1 MLKKIVAAII
11 IIGTA
16 SFLAVQIGTS
26 APDSSGAPPLLAT
39 VKRASF
45 DVAITESGVLE
56 ALRSVTLCSE
66 IPSNNAKIM
75 YLVPEGTQVEKGDVL
90 VSFDP
95 TPFQEDVRKFQFQ
108 VNEAK
113 ALLEEAR
120 QEVKLEELRAEQER
134 RAAKHA
140 VRLAELQ
147 LENVLEGE
155 GPVLLEE
162 ALHNSIQAKAKMERA
177 RGHATSLEE
186 INEEEEG
193 FITKQELAKAR
204 NAAEEAEAAFD
215 LAKLRHE
222 KRRDYMYPAE
232 KEKARA
238 ELAQAENED
247 GQLDRALKHRMDKIA
262 ATLAR
267 VQAAAKSAYDRL
279 RAAKGLMAKTA
290 IRAPIPG
297 FVVYREWYHADEKRK
312 PRIGDSVW
320 TNQGIIVLPDVSEMV
335 AQSRIREID
344 IHKLAV
350 GQEVRVTVD
359 AYPEPPRTGMVD
371 LIGTVADADER
382 TKSAAKFFSLRVLLE
397 GSDTRLRPGMSA
409 RVVILVDEV
418 RDQLVVPV
426 GAVFREEGESFC
438 FTWDGRRAH
447 KNRVKAG
454 PTNNVLLVIENGL
467 DEGDRVYLRKPETG
481 M

>member
-66 IPSNNAKIM
+66 IPSNNAKIV

-108 VNEAK
+108 VNEAN
-113 ALLEEAR
+113 ALLDEAR
-120 QEVKLEELRAEQER
+120 QEVELEKVRAGQEL

-147 LENVLEGE
+147 LENVLKGE
-155 GPVLLEE
+155 GPVLLGE
-162 ALHNSIQAKAKMERA
+162 ALNNSAQAKAKMRQA
-177 RGHATSLEE
+177 RDHVTDVDELHKEE
-186 INEEEEG
+186 FVTDE
-193 FITKQELAKAR
+193 ELARAQ
-204 NAAEEAEAAFD
+204 NALTEAEAASKLAD
-215 LAKLRHE
+215 LRYE
-222 KRRDYMYPAE
+222 KRVDYIYPAE

-238 ELAQAENED
+238 ELAKAENEA
-247 GQLDRALKHRMDKIA
+247 GQLEFALTHRMGKIA
-262 ATLAR
+262 AALAR
-267 VQAAAKSAYDRL
+267 VQAAAESANDRL
-279 RAAKGLMAKTA
+279 RAAKDLIARTA

-297 FVVYREWYHADEKRK
+297 FVVYREWYHAGEKRK

-320 TNQGIIVLPDVSEMV
+320 TNQGIIVLPDISEMV

-371 LIGTVADADER
+371 FIGTLAATDER

-426 GAVFREEGESFC
+426 GAVFREGGESFC

-454 PTNNVLLVIENGL
+454 PTNNVLLVIEDGL
-467 DEGDRVYLRKPETG
+467 NEGDRVYLRKPETG
-481 M
+481 L

>member
-1 MLKKIVAAII
+1 M
-11 IIGTA
+11 G
-16 SFLAVQIGTS
+16 
-26 APDSSGAPPLLAT
+26 
-39 VKRASF
+39 
-45 DVAITESGVLE
+45 
-56 ALRSVTLCSE
+56 
-66 IPSNNAKIM
+66 
-75 YLVPEGTQVEKGDVL
+75 
-90 VSFDP
+90 
-95 TPFQEDVRKFQFQ
+95 
-108 VNEAK
+108 
-113 ALLEEAR
+113 
-120 QEVKLEELRAEQER
+120 
-134 RAAKHA
+134 
-140 VRLAELQ
+140 
-147 LENVLEGE
+147 
-155 GPVLLEE
+155 
-162 ALHNSIQAKAKMERA
+162 
-177 RGHATSLEE
+177 
-186 INEEEEG
+186 
-193 FITKQELAKAR
+193 
-204 NAAEEAEAAFD
+204 
-215 LAKLRHE
+215 
-222 KRRDYMYPAE
+222 
-232 KEKARA
+232 
-238 ELAQAENED
+238 
-247 GQLDRALKHRMDKIA
+247 KIA
-262 ATLAR
+262 AALAR
-267 VQAAAKSAYDRL
+267 VQAAAKSANDRL

-297 FVVYREWYHADEKRK
+297 FVVYREWYHAGEKRK

-320 TNQGIIVLPDVSEMV
+320 TNQGIIVLPDISEMV

-371 LIGTVADADER
+371 FIGTLAATDER

-426 GAVFREEGESFC
+426 GAVFREGGESFC

>member
-66 IPSNNAKIM
+66 IPSNNAKIV
-75 YLVPEGTQVEKGDVL
+75 YLVPEGTQVEEGDVL

-113 ALLEEAR
+113 ALLDEAR
-120 QEVKLEELRAEQER
+120 QEVGLEGVRAGQELRAAE
-134 RAAKHA
+134 HA

-147 LENVLEGE
+147 LENVLKGE
-155 GPVLLEE
+155 GPVLLGE
-162 ALHNSIQAKAKMERA
+162 AENNSAQAKAKMDQA
-177 RGHATSLEE
+177 RNHVTDLEDLHK
-186 INEEEEG
+186 EEFVTDE
-193 FITKQELAKAR
+193 ELARAQ
-204 NAAEEAEAAFD
+204 NAHAEAKAACKLAD
-215 LAKLRHE
+215 LRYE
-222 KRRDYMYPAE
+222 KRRDYIYPAE

-238 ELAQAENED
+238 ELAKAQNEA
-247 GQLDRALKHRMDKIA
+247 GQLEFALKHRMGKIA
-262 ATLAR
+262 AALAR
-267 VQAAAKSAYDRL
+267 VQAAAKSANDRL
-279 RAAKGLMAKTA
+279 RAAKDLIAKTA

-297 FVVYREWYHADEKRK
+297 FVVYREWYHAGEKRK

-320 TNQGIIVLPDVSEMV
+320 TNQGIIVLPDISEMV

-371 LIGTVADADER
+371 LIGTVAAADER

-426 GAVFREEGESFC
+426 GAVFREGGESFC

-467 DEGDRVYLRKPETG
+467 NEGDRVYLRKPETG
-481 M
+481 L